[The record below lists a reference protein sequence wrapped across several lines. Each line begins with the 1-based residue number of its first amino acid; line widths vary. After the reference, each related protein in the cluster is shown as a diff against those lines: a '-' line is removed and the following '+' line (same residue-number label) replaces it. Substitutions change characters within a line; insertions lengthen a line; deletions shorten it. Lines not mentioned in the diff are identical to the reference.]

1 MDNYKIDKDN
11 ITFYIDTNIYNDAVI
26 KKAIYNFIEDRKVIL
41 NKIDEKTV
49 VVVSKKSNDDI
60 ENFVKNFYS
69 ELLNESLR
77 FEVMKETKNIRELIL
92 GRALYSTCIDTEENE
107 ERTEINNRYNI
118 DDIAKNWF
126 EE

>member
-26 KKAIYNFIEDRKVIL
+26 KKAIYNFIEERKVIL
-41 NKIDEKTV
+41 NKINEKTV

-60 ENFVKNFYS
+60 ENFAKNFYS

-77 FEVMKETKNIRELIL
+77 FEVMNETKNIRELIL

-107 ERTEINNRYNI
+107 ETTEKDNKYNI
-118 DDIAKNWF
+118 NDIAKNWF

>member
-41 NKIDEKTV
+41 NKINEKTV

-77 FEVMKETKNIRELIL
+77 FEVMNETKNIRELIL

-107 ERTEINNRYNI
+107 EATEKDNKYNI
-118 DDIAKNWF
+118 NDIAKNWF

>member
-11 ITFYIDTNIYNDAVI
+11 ITFYIDTKIYNDAVI

-60 ENFVKNFYS
+60 DNFVKNFYS

-77 FEVMKETKNIRELIL
+77 FEVMNETKNIRELIL

-107 ERTEINNRYNI
+107 ETTEKDNKYNI
-118 DDIAKNWF
+118 NDIAKNWF

>member
-41 NKIDEKTV
+41 NKINEKTV

-77 FEVMKETKNIRELIL
+77 FEVMNETKNIRELIL

-107 ERTEINNRYNI
+107 ETTEKDNKYNI
-118 DDIAKNWF
+118 NDIAKNWF

>member
-41 NKIDEKTV
+41 NKINEKTI

-77 FEVMKETKNIRELIL
+77 FEVMNETKNIRELIL

-107 ERTEINNRYNI
+107 ETTEKDNKYNI
-118 DDIAKNWF
+118 NDIAKNWF

>member
-11 ITFYIDTNIYNDAVI
+11 ITFYVDTNIYNDAVI
-26 KKAIYNFIEDRKVIL
+26 KKAIYNFIENRKVIL
-41 NKIDEKTV
+41 NKINEKTV

-77 FEVMKETKNIRELIL
+77 FEVMNETKNIRELIL

-107 ERTEINNRYNI
+107 ETTEKDNKYNI
-118 DDIAKNWF
+118 NDIAKNWF